1 MSNEPIAESSSISQW
16 REVDEPNGHH
26 EEDLSIAFSIRGV
39 SPDDVI
45 NAFQAPR
52 HTLDDLPQYIRDHV
66 ISSSSRLLESF
77 LRQRWTIKSTDYFPR
92 SVTCEK
98 GDRTDQPDCA
108 VVFGNR
114 LGDGWMLLVHFDVLA
129 VHCENMPSLPRQL
142 PAIFMK
148 MDVEVISLWI
158 LLAIL
163 TYCYNHNPTQL
174 FSTILGHVYPTY
186 NPMPLFPR
194 SQYRTSIS
202 PFAISDRVVEDYAR
216 ILRERTTRMQRQIAW
231 NNARAFVYTAL
242 SLRIKDYG
250 LTDIIVIAVRI
261 SSAALAMDQDDP
273 DGFSDQDDLYG
284 TGYLVGWGMSS

>member
-1 MSNEPIAESSSISQW
+1 MSNEPIAESSSTTQR
-16 REVDEPNGHH
+16 REVDEPNGHQE

-39 SPDDVI
+39 SPDEVI

-52 HTLDDLPQYIRDHV
+52 HTLDDLPPYIRDRV

-77 LRQRWTIKSTDYFPR
+77 LRQRWTVQSADYLPR

-98 GDRTDQPDCA
+98 GDRIDQPDCA

-114 LGDGWMLLVHFDVLA
+114 LGDGWMLLVHYDVLA
-129 VHCENMPSLPRQL
+129 VHCESMPSLPNCSPPGQL
-142 PAIFMK
+142 PAVFMK

-174 FSTILGHVYPTY
+174 FSTILGHVCPAYI
-186 NPMPLFPR
+186 PMPLFPR
-194 SQYRTSIS
+194 GRYRISIP

-231 NNARAFVYTAL
+231 NSCPSVRLYR
-242 SLRIKDYG
+242 SL
-250 LTDIIVIAVRI
+250 A
-261 SSAALAMDQDDP
+261 
-273 DGFSDQDDLYG
+273 
-284 TGYLVGWGMSS
+284 

>member
-1 MSNEPIAESSSISQW
+1 MSNKSIAESSSTSQ
-16 REVDEPNGHH
+16 RRDVDEPNGHH
-26 EEDLSIAFSIRGV
+26 EDEDLSIAFSIRGV
-39 SPDDVI
+39 SPDEVI
-45 NAFQAPR
+45 NAFQALR

-77 LRQRWTIKSTDYFPR
+77 LRQRWTVKSADYFPR

-129 VHCENMPSLPRQL
+129 L

-163 TYCYNHNPTQL
+163 MYCYNHNPTEL

-186 NPMPLFPR
+186 NPVPLFPR
-194 SQYRTSIS
+194 DQYRTSIS
-202 PFAISDRVVEDYAR
+202 PFAISDKVVEDYAR
-216 ILRERTTRMQRQIAW
+216 ILRECTTRMQCQIAW
-231 NNARAFVYTAL
+231 NNAQAFVYTAL
-242 SLRIKDYG
+242 SLRINDYG
-250 LTDIIVIAVRI
+250 LTDIIAITVRI

-284 TGYLVGWGMSS
+284 AGYLVG

>member
-1 MSNEPIAESSSISQW
+1 MSN
-16 REVDEPNGHH
+16 EPNGHH

-261 SSAALAMDQDDP
+261 SSAALAMDQDD
-273 DGFSDQDDLYG
+273 LYG